1 MVHCT
6 NCGTQIE
13 AGSRFCPSCGA
24 AAPQSAP
31 NSYQSGQGAYQSAS
45 SAYQGQGAP
54 NAYQPPVMR
63 DSSDSADAQN
73 NKVMGL
79 LAYLGI
85 LVLVPI
91 FAAKESR
98 FARFH
103 ANQGLVLLIAEVA
116 FSIIY
121 SIVTSILANLLFST
135 GSFGVWGVLSTL
147 LSLLSL
153 VFFVL
158 AIIGIINA
166 LNGKKKELPIIGK
179 ITILK

>member
-24 AAPQSAP
+24 AAPQSTT
-31 NSYQSGQGAYQSAS
+31 NSYQSGQSAYQSAS
-45 SAYQGQGAP
+45 NAYQGAS
-54 NAYQPPVMR
+54 NTYQPPVMR

-103 ANQGLVLLIAEVA
+103 ANQGLVLLIAEIA

>member
-31 NSYQSGQGAYQSAS
+31 NPYQSGQSAYQSAPN
-45 SAYQGQGAP
+45 AYQGAA

-63 DSSDSADAQN
+63 DSSDSADAQS
-73 NKVMGL
+73 NKVMGV

-121 SIVTSILANLLFST
+121 SIVTSILANLLFTT
-135 GSFGVWGVLSTL
+135 GSFGVWGVISAL

-153 VFFVL
+153 IFLVL

>member
-1 MVHCT
+1 MAHCT

-31 NSYQSGQGAYQSAS
+31 NPYQSSQSAYQSAS
-45 SAYQGQGAP
+45 SGYQGAP
-54 NAYQPPVMR
+54 NTYQPPVMR
-63 DSSDSADAQN
+63 DSSDSTDAQN
-73 NKVMGL
+73 NKVMGV

-85 LVLVPI
+85 LVLVSI

-103 ANQGLVLLIAEVA
+103 ANQGLVLLIAELG
-116 FSIIY
+116 FGIIY

-153 VFFVL
+153 VFLVL

-166 LNGKKKELPIIGK
+166 LNGKKKELPITGK